1 MNSRSESCDM
11 HEQLFLHSA
20 QVEKGIVSNK
30 EFFLWF
36 ESRCKA
42 NTFEVKKLPL
52 TDLKEWHFEPDTG
65 DIVHKSRK
73 FFRIE
78 GIEVRTNFGYTPCWM
93 QPIINQPEIGILGFL
108 TKKIN
113 GTLHFLVQAKMEPG
127 NVNMVQI
134 SPTVQATRSNYT
146 QVHGG
151 KRPLYLDYFLDHSKS
166 RFVVDQLQS
175 EQGARFLRKRNRN
188 MIVQVPDCQVV
199 KDHEDY
205 CWLTLGQLF
214 ELLKLD
220 NIVNMDSRTV
230 LSCIRFAGQD
240 TVLDPSSLKCGL
252 NGFCEEVYLSSL
264 ADEKM
269 AVNDLDNIISWLTH
283 MKTRYEL
290 HVQRVPLNK
299 LKDWFCDG
307 TEIRHQEGRFFSVIG
322 VSVAASN
329 REVQSWEQPLI
340 ESAKGGILCFICQ
353 KKNNVLHFIVQAR
366 VEPGNFDVLEFA
378 PTLQCTPSNYDS
390 NKPELWPPFYD
401 LVINSPDSSIRYS
414 TLQSEEGG
422 RFYHDQNSYLIIE
435 VDSNQ
440 ELVLP
445 ENYIWTTIRQMKEF
459 IRFNNYFNIEARGL
473 LSCME
478 IKMPTTKRKENLP

>member
-1 MNSRSESCDM
+1 MNSRTESGGLN
-11 HEQLFLHSA
+11 EQIFLRSA
-20 QVEKGIVSNK
+20 QAEEGVVSNK
-30 EFFLWF
+30 EFFAWF

-42 NTFEVKKLPL
+42 NSFEVKKLPL
-52 TDLKEWHFEPDTG
+52 TDLKEWHFEQGTG
-65 DIVHKSRK
+65 NIVHKSGK

-78 GIEVRTNFGYTPCWM
+78 GIDVQTNFGLTSCWL

-113 GTLHFLVQAKMEPG
+113 EVLHFLVQAKMEPG
-127 NVNMVQI
+127 NVNMLQL

-151 KRPLYLDYFLDHSKS
+151 KRPLYLDYFLDRSRS
-166 RFVVDQLQS
+166 RFFVDQLQS

-188 MIVQVPDCQVV
+188 MIIQVSDGESVEN
-199 KDHEDY
+199 HEDF
-205 CWLTLGQLF
+205 CWVTLGQLF

-230 LSCIRFAGQD
+230 LSCIQFAGQY
-240 TVLDPSSLKCGL
+240 TVLAPFFLTHGVND
-252 NGFCEEVYLSSL
+252 FCEGVCLSSL

-269 AVNDLDNIISWLTH
+269 AVNDFDSIISWITH
-283 MKTRYEL
+283 MKTYYEL
-290 HVQRVPLNK
+290 HVRRVPLNQ
-299 LKDWFCDG
+299 LKSWVCDG
-307 TEIRHQEGRFFSVIG
+307 TEIRHHDGRFFSVIG

-353 KKNNVLHFIVQAR
+353 KKNGVLHLLVQAR
-366 VEPGNFDVLEFA
+366 VEPGNLDILELA
-378 PTLQCTPSNYDS
+378 PTLQCTPSNYNPD
-390 NKPELWPPFYD
+390 KPESWPPFYG
-401 LVINSPDSSIRYS
+401 LVINSPDSHIRYS
-414 TLQSEEGG
+414 ALQSEEGG
-422 RFYHDQNSYLIIE
+422 RFYHDQNRYLIIE
-435 VDSNQ
+435 VNGNQ

-445 ENYIWTTIRQMKEF
+445 ENYIWMTIRQVKEF

-473 LSCME
+473 LSCMG
-478 IKMPTTKRKENLP
+478 IKMPTADK